1 MYAMLKEV
9 RENSKS
15 VCYFKQLLLI
25 REEAYEP
32 KVKMPPKSTHKA
44 RRNNGNESVC

>member
-1 MYAMLKEV
+1 MYTMLKEV

-44 RRNNGNESVC
+44 RRNNGNESVG